1 MAGKTNLTATLF
13 AQKKLLGKANTGVNK
28 SDAQEVI
35 PSNIQVAAQ
44 TIFAEDIPDNP
55 AKTLYLLQSASAGLN
70 ATVEYVQF
78 DINSISGTGYDAN
91 DYDSDASAQSAGFHA
106 YSLFLSASY
115 QSLSSNTKK
124 GDGVF
129 NNSKEVHTTL
139 GALQLVPPN
148 FSGQADNPY
157 QLKLF
162 DAGGSAIDLLDE
174 LDWSIDYYNGILFVQ
189 DVDAGKVPTTAKGFV
204 YVGSMLSASLGNLGG
219 GGGSGDITAVI
230 AGTGLTGGAN
240 SGNATLNIDNSVVA
254 TLTGSEIKSSF
265 VLSSDNSDL
274 SNARVLTAGDG
285 ISISTANPRQVLVSN
300 TGLVSRSKNYF
311 EVTSSHPA
319 TNAFITSLKFLSQSY
334 DENRIDVIVN
344 GQYLRSGSS
353 HDYYLQP
360 TGSVIF
366 NFDLEADD
374 TIAIITF

>member
-55 AKTLYLLQSASAGLN
+55 EKTLYLLQSASVGLN

-91 DYDSDASAQSAGFHA
+91 DYDADASAQGAGFHA
-106 YSLFLSASY
+106 YSLFLSESY
-115 QSLSSNTKK
+115 ESLSSNTKK
-124 GDGVF
+124 GLGVF
-129 NNSKEVHTTL
+129 DNSKEVHTTL

-162 DAGGSAIDLLDE
+162 DASGNSIDLLDE

-189 DVDAGKVPTTAKGFV
+189 DVDAAKIPTTAQGFI
-204 YVGSMLSASLGNLGG
+204 YVGAMLSASLSGGG

-230 AGTGLTGGAN
+230 AGTGLSGGAN
-240 SGNATLNIDNSVVA
+240 SGDATLNIDDSVVA
-254 TLTGSEIKSSF
+254 TLTSSQMQSNF
-265 VLSSDNSDL
+265 VLSTDNTDFT
-274 SNARVLTAGDG
+274 NARVLTAGDG
-285 ISISTANPRQVLVSN
+285 ITISTANPREVLVTN
-300 TGLVSRSKNYF
+300 TGLVSRAKSYF
-311 EVTSSHPA
+311 DVTSSHA
-319 TNAFITSLKFLSQSY
+319 ALNAFNTTLNFTSQSY

-344 GQYLRSGSS
+344 GQYLRSGSL
-353 HDYYLQP
+353 HDYYLQS
-360 TGSVIF
+360 TGSIIF
-366 NFDLEADD
+366 NFDLEIDD
-374 TIAIITF
+374 TIAVITF